1 MNDLQQKI
9 DNYKTSVF
17 QLSDALYQLTVERG
31 RKTAKEMSGLD
42 LHKFQFFLTIGTF
55 VNRNHNVLPEYYI
68 EVSNLTEKQA
78 DKYLTKAVKEN
89 LTPCQLR
96 KIIRKDL
103 STVIKSKKE
112 IKVNKFGKYLQLIK
126 TQIGYMK
133 TDERQR
139 AKELLKTI

>member
-17 QLSDALYQLTVERG
+17 QLSDALYQLKVEHG
-31 RKTAKEMSGLD
+31 WKVAKEMSGLD

-68 EVSNLTEKQA
+68 EVANLTKKQA
-78 DKYLTKAVKEN
+78 DKYLTKAVKEK

-103 STVIKSKKE
+103 STVTKAKKE
-112 IKVNKFGKYLQLIK
+112 IKVNKFGKYFQLIK

-133 TDERQR
+133 TDERHR